1 MQAPPAR
8 PRPKAPPRPRSDPA
22 LQVPLS
28 AVRSSSR
35 HSTVQSKLATQSKLR
50 MAAERR
56 ASARARPARRVKQLT
71 QDALIRE
78 ALETEEGNL
87 RSLHSYLEQE
97 EERKARQRQSG
108 KKEIQGPCLRWISVG
123 LSQNVFLVRAEAE
136 AKAREEARA
145 RAESE
150 ARARAEAAA
159 KAEAEAK
166 AQGMSVSTEASAASS
181 TGVPGA
187 PEAPRALPP
196 SAPVHDQ
203 PDGPQPGAE
212 APGAPEAPRALPPP
226 APVHNQPDGPQPG
239 ADTPPSG
246 AEHPFVKTE
255 ILDHAPPAPPDQP
268 GRPGAVLHKGSS
280 VEPVVPAPA
289 SASTEPSAAT
299 DAAAP
304 ETTTTLSRPPPR
316 PLSPGATSDAIAET
330 AASKDTSGDE
340 KTARTVLSLHN
351 LDPKTTWV
359 DEFRLL
365 LGDHCAWDRMPLVPS
380 RNRPF
385 RPRQSTCVVTGL
397 PARYRDPET
406 GIPYATVEAYQTLRE
421 ILRDEYMWTGSL
433 DRSAAMSA
441 GCFGTAFVD
450 AGAAGIFGRM

>member
-203 PDGPQPGAE
+203 PDGPRPGAE

-226 APVHNQPDGPQPG
+226 APVHDQPDGPQPG

-330 AASKDTSGDE
+330 AASKDTPGDE

>member
-28 AVRSSSR
+28 AVRSSLR

-166 AQGMSVSTEASAASS
+166 AQGMSVSTEVSAASS
-181 TGVPGA
+181 TGAPGA

-226 APVHNQPDGPQPG
+226 APVHDQPDGPQPG

-330 AASKDTSGDE
+330 AASKDTPGDE

>member
-22 LQVPLS
+22 LQVPPS

-150 ARARAEAAA
+150 ARARTEAAA

-196 SAPVHDQ
+196 PAPVHDK
-203 PDGPQPGAE
+203 
-212 APGAPEAPRALPPP
+212 
-226 APVHNQPDGPQPG
+226 PDGPQPG